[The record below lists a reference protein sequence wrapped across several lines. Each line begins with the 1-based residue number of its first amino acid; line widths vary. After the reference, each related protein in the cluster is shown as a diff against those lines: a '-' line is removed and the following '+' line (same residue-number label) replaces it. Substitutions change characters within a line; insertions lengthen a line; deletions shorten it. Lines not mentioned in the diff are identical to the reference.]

1 MKPILFKLL
10 RIFLVL
16 IPVAA
21 ALAVAGYLVTHR
33 PGPAKKQTPEAIHT
47 LRVIPA
53 PVVDLVPRAY
63 GYGQAEPVQV
73 WEAVAQV
80 KGRVIA
86 THPELKPGQLIKK
99 GALLVHIDPVEYE
112 LAVARLKALID
123 QARAN
128 LSELDTEAANLR
140 QLIDIEQ
147 RSLAL
152 AEKMLARRQQ
162 AAASR
167 AVSREDVD
175 REEKNFLAAK
185 KTLQQLKNSL
195 TLIPSRRNAL
205 HAALNLHQ
213 ADLAQAQIDL
223 ENTRIHAPFDCRLAD
238 VAIEP
243 DQFVGTGQGLF
254 KAHGIGA
261 ARIHA
266 RFRMESMRRLLG
278 GQARKR
284 FGPDMDPDTFQKVF
298 SAISATVSLAD
309 ADWPV
314 QWEARIERLRESVDP
329 GTREILVTVV
339 VEGPYEAAV
348 PGKRPPLMPGMFCR
362 VDLSAPARPGQVVLP
377 RSAVHDQ
384 AVFLVDSDNRLEKKP
399 VEAAFAFQDMVVIA
413 KGLSGGETVVVSD
426 PAFAITGMKIEPVM
440 DDDLAARIKQQ
451 AQNKGMGP

>member
-1 MKPILFKLL
+1 MKPILYKLL
-10 RIFLVL
+10 RIILIL
-16 IPVAA
+16 IPVAV

-33 PGPAKKQTPEAIHT
+33 PGPSEKQTLEAIHT

-80 KGRVIA
+80 KGRVIV
-86 THPELKPGQLIKK
+86 THPDLDPGQLIKK
-99 GALLVHIDPVEYE
+99 GTLLIHIDPVEYE
-112 LAVARLKALID
+112 LAVARLEALID

-128 LSELDTEAANLR
+128 LSELDTEDANLR
-140 QLIDIEQ
+140 HLIEIEQ

-162 AAASR
+162 AAVGR

-175 REEKNFLAAK
+175 REEKNFLASK

-195 TLIPSRRNAL
+195 SLIPSRRNAL
-205 HAALNLHQ
+205 NAALDLHQ

-238 VAIEP
+238 VTIEP

-254 KAHGIGA
+254 KAHGIEA
-261 ARIHA
+261 SRIHA
-266 RFRMESMRRLLG
+266 RFRMESMRNLLG
-278 GQARKR
+278 GQTRKQ

-298 SAISATVSLAD
+298 STISATVFLAD

-329 GTREILVTVV
+329 GTREILVTAVV
-339 VEGPYEAAV
+339 DRPYETAV
-348 PGKRPPLMPGMFCR
+348 PGKRPPLMPGLFCR
-362 VDLSAPARPGQVVLP
+362 VDLTAPARPGQVVLP

-384 AVFLVDSDNRLEKKP
+384 TVFLVDSDNRLEKRP
-399 VEAAFAFQDMVVIA
+399 VETGFALQDMVVIA
-413 KGLSGGETVVVSD
+413 KGLSGGETVVLSD

-440 DDDLAARIKQQ
+440 DEELAARIKHQ
-451 AQNKGMGP
+451 AQNRGMAP

>member
-1 MKPILFKLL
+1 MKPILYKLL
-10 RIFLVL
+10 RIILIL
-16 IPVAA
+16 IPVAV

-33 PGPAKKQTPEAIHT
+33 PGPSEKQTLEAIHT

-80 KGRVIA
+80 KGRVIV
-86 THPELKPGQLIKK
+86 THPDLDPGQLIKK
-99 GALLVHIDPVEYE
+99 GTLLIHIDPVEYE
-112 LAVARLKALID
+112 LAVARLEALID

-128 LSELDTEAANLR
+128 LSELDTEDANLR
-140 QLIDIEQ
+140 HLIEIEQ

-162 AAASR
+162 AAVGR

-175 REEKNFLAAK
+175 REEKNFLASK

-195 TLIPSRRNAL
+195 SLIPSRRNAL
-205 HAALNLHQ
+205 NAALDLHQ

-238 VAIEP
+238 VTIEP

-254 KAHGIGA
+254 KAHGIEA
-261 ARIHA
+261 SRIHA
-266 RFRMESMRRLLG
+266 RFRMESMRNLLG
-278 GQARKR
+278 GQTRKQ

-298 SAISATVSLAD
+298 STISATVFLAD

-329 GTREILVTVV
+329 GTREILVTAVV
-339 VEGPYEAAV
+339 DRPYETAV
-348 PGKRPPLMPGMFCR
+348 PGKRPPLMPGLFCR
-362 VDLSAPARPGQVVLP
+362 VDLTAPARPGQVVLP

-384 AVFLVDSDNRLEKKP
+384 TVFLVDSDNRLEKRP
-399 VEAAFAFQDMVVIA
+399 VETGFALQDMVVIA
-413 KGLSGGETVVVSD
+413 KGLSGGETVVLSD
-426 PAFAITGMKIEPVM
+426 PAFAITGMKVRPVK
-440 DDDLAARIKQQ
+440 DDDLLQVITRQ
-451 AQNKGMGP
+451 AENKGIHP